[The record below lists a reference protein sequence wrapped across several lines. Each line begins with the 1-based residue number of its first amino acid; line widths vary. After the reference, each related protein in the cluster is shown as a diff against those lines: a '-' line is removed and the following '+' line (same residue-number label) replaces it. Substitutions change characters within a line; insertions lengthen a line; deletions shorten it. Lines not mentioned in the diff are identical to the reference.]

1 MDPKYISFDNLPLAI
16 SSLAEEVKQIKAL
29 ILESSTIDGTD
40 SLLTIEE
47 TSEFLHVKKQTLY
60 SYVSK
65 GLIPHHKK
73 AGRLYFLKNEL
84 IDWIKSGNKRV
95 FDVEEEAKKI
105 ISKRKGGRNV

>member
-1 MDPKYISFDNLPLAI
+1 MEAKITFEGLPMAI
-16 SSLAEEVKQIKAL
+16 SSLAEEVKHIKAL
-29 ILESSTIDGTD
+29 ILEKSTNDNID

-60 SYVSK
+60 SYVSRD
-65 GLIPHHKK
+65 LIPNHKK

-95 FDVEEEAKKI
+95 FDVEAEAKKI

>member
-1 MDPKYISFDNLPLAI
+1 MEERKVTFDSLPQAI
-16 SSLAEEVKQIKAL
+16 SSLADEVKQIKAL
-29 ILESSTIDGTD
+29 ILETSINDGVD

-47 TSEFLHVKKQTLY
+47 TSEFLHVKKQTIY

-65 GLIPHHKK
+65 GLIPHHKR
-73 AGRLYFLKNEL
+73 AGRLYFLKDEL
-84 IDWIKSGNKRV
+84 IDWIMSGNKRV

>member
-1 MDPKYISFDNLPLAI
+1 MEAKITFEGLPMAI

-29 ILESSTIDGTD
+29 ILETSINDEVD

-65 GLIPHHKK
+65 GLIPHHKR

-84 IDWIKSGNKRV
+84 IDWIKSGNKRD
-95 FDVEEEAKKI
+95 FDVAEEAKKI
-105 ISKRKGGRNV
+105 ISKRKGARNV